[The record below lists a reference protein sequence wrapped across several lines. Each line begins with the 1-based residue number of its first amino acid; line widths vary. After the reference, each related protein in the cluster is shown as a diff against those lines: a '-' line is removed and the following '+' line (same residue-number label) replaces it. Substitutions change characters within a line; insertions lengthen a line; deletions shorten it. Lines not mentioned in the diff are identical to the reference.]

1 VSTALRERPART
13 RAGNGGVPARRA
25 VTRWAWRLFR
35 REWRQQLL
43 VLALIIVAVAA
54 TVLGAAVATN
64 TPPPANAGFGTAQD
78 LATFQARDPHLATQI
93 AALRHHFGR
102 VDVIENQTVA
112 IPGSINTYN
121 LRAQDPHGP
130 FGQPM
135 LSLVTGHY
143 PTGPGQVAVTDGV
156 AATFNLTIGD
166 VWHQGGKARR
176 VVGIVENPQSLLDEF
191 ALVAPGQVS
200 APTQVTVLFNAPGVA
215 VANNQLQ
222 GLASLGP
229 NVSTPG
235 SASSSNVLNPETIV
249 LALATVGMLLIALVS
264 VGGFTV
270 LAQRRMRSLGMLG
283 ALGATDK
290 NIRLVVRANGVVVG
304 VVGTLTG
311 AALGL
316 AAWLAY
322 RPRLAMSAHHV
333 IGAFALP
340 WVVIVPA
347 MVLAVVATF
356 LAASRPART
365 ITRVPIVTALSGRP
379 APPKRVH
386 RSALPGV
393 ILLVAAFVLLLLTG
407 RSHGSGGG
415 MLELVLGF
423 VALIVAVILL
433 SPLCLATL
441 ARLGWHAPIAVRLAL
456 RDLSRYRAR
465 SGSAL
470 AAISLGVLIAVVICV
485 ESAARFGNVLDYAGP
500 NLASNQLIIYT
511 PNGPYGPH
519 GPGKGS
525 SGAVTGSKLRSMAA
539 RAHGI
544 AAALGSHDMIQL
556 DTTSASLQH
565 AAPGRSWSGP
575 VYVATPSLLRAFG
588 IKTSEID
595 PAADILTMRPGLSSL
610 SKMQLNYAGSSSQ
623 VQVVPGN
630 GSSSSG
636 PGGGPPGGHGQET
649 FPCPKNG
656 CLANPVI
663 QEVSA
668 LPSGTSAPNTVIT
681 EHAVHELHLQVTTSG
696 WLIQTPSPPTASQIN
711 SARLT
716 AAAAGMTVETKSSAP
731 TSAEIINWA
740 TVFGILLA
748 LGILAMSV
756 GLIRSETASDLRT
769 LAATGASSST
779 RRTLTAA
786 TAGALALLGAGLGTV
801 AGYVAAIAYSSGS
814 SLDGLSSLSNVPVQ
828 NLLIILVGMPLIA
841 AAAGWLLAGHE
852 PAAIAH
858 QPIE

>member
-1 VSTALRERPART
+1 MSTALRERPART

-78 LATFQARDPHLATQI
+78 LATFQAPDPHLATQI
-93 AALRHHFGR
+93 AALRHHFGS
-102 VDVIENQTVA
+102 VDVIDNQTIA
-112 IPGSINTYN
+112 IPGSISTYN

-166 VWHQGGKARR
+166 VWHQGRKARR
-176 VVGIVENPQSLLDEF
+176 VVGIVQNPQSLLDEF

-270 LAQRRMRSLGMLG
+270 LAQRRLRSLGMLG

-322 RPRLAMSAHHV
+322 RPRLQMSAHHV

-386 RSALPGV
+386 RWALPGV
-393 ILLVAAFVLLLLTG
+393 ILLVAAFVLLSFTG

-519 GPGKGS
+519 GPGNGS
-525 SGAVTGSKLRSMAA
+525 SGAVTGSKLGSMAA

-610 SKMQLNYAGSSSQ
+610 SKMQLNYADSASQ

-649 FPCPKNG
+649 FPCPKNS

-696 WLIQTPSPPTASQIN
+696 WLIQTPGPPTASQIN

-731 TSAEIINWA
+731 ASAEIINWA

-814 SLDGLSSLSNVPVQ
+814 SLDGLSSLSNVPAQ

-841 AAAGWLLAGHE
+841 AAAGWLLAGRE